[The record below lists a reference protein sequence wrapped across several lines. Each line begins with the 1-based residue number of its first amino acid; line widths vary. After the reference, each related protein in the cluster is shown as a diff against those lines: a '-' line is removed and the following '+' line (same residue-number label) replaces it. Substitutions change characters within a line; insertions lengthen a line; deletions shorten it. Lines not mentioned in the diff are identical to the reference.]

1 MAAVSAAIVMLASF
15 PLSSFAGVF
24 SKKSKEAIED
34 GMYNI
39 YLYDSD
45 LDSEGQTEEAEET
58 GSLSSVKADSGETEF
73 PISSSESATYVVGG
87 GGDLVLAEEADKT
100 RSGNTEASTEA
111 STEAPASAGA
121 SSPAFALEMRS
132 CTLQKSDDH
141 AIQLFHHTG
150 ARQQQFFVK
159 KTRGGFYITNTSA
172 GQEYSFLS
180 EKDKT
185 GISSK
190 SDDAK
195 IGISSKFSLKEA
207 GDSSSVWKIEKSG
220 DAYAIISPSGLY
232 LTGEPYDMAEAELSE
247 KRDDEKGQKWLFQ
260 KIKISEDDA
269 IVDSDDANPYDKRYG
284 KYRGKDVKVN
294 IVDSS
299 TGNSIVLTQGDIAD
313 IFDRAGTHNRE
324 GRKEGFKEMI
334 KEKVEPFE
342 ELPASFSFTTH
353 SGAVI
358 EAAGSGLSNKIDE
371 EKIAEEVE
379 EKAEG
384 GESGD
389 VPVIWKKH
397 YGSLNDIGD
406 YVEVDLTNQQ
416 VYAYI
421 GGNLIVSA
429 PCVSGLAGTGRETPS
444 GIYQI
449 YYKQSP
455 AVLRGEGYAS
465 PVSFWMPF
473 NGGIGLHDASW
484 RSSFGGNIYTYDG
497 SHGCINL
504 PYDAAKTIY
513 ENAYSGMMVICYK

>member
-1 MAAVSAAIVMLASF
+1 MAAASAAVVMFASLPF
-15 PLSSFAGVF
+15 VSHAGGVV
-24 SKKSKEAIED
+24 KD

-39 YLYDSD
+39 YLCEE
-45 LDSEGQTEEAEET
+45 EGGKEAEET
-58 GSLSSVKADSGETEF
+58 DGAPQESPPPSTESPGTEF
-73 PISSSESATYVVGG
+73 PIAQSESATYVVGG
-87 GGDLVLAEEADKT
+87 GGGMVLAEESDKT
-100 RSGNTEASTEA
+100 RSGSTEA
-111 STEAPASAGA
+111 STEALASSGA
-121 SSPAFALEMRS
+121 ASPAFALEMRS
-132 CTLQKSDDH
+132 CTFQKSDDH
-141 AIQLFHHTG
+141 TIQLFHRTG
-150 ARQQQFFVK
+150 ARQQQFFIK
-159 KTRGGFYITNTSA
+159 KTRGGFFITNTSA
-172 GQEYSFLS
+172 GQGCSFLS
-180 EKDKT
+180 EEEEEK
-185 GISSK
+185 GAPSK
-190 SDDAK
+190 
-195 IGISSKFSLKEA
+195 ISLKA
-207 GDSSSVWKIEKSG
+207 RG
-220 DAYAIISPSGLY
+220 DASCVWQIKKDGGAFAIVSPSGLY
-232 LTGEPYDMAEAELSE
+232 LTGSQYDMAEAELSE
-247 KRDDEKGQKWLFQ
+247 KSDDEKGQKWLFQ

-284 KYRGKDVKVN
+284 KYRGKNIQIN

-299 TGNSIVLTQGDIAD
+299 TGNSIVLTQDDIAD

-324 GRKEGFKEMI
+324 GRKEGFKEKI
-334 KEKVEPFE
+334 KKEGAVFR

-353 SGAVI
+353 
-358 EAAGSGLSNKIDE
+358 AGGSIQALNSGLSNEIDE
-371 EKIAEEVE
+371 EKMAEEAE
-379 EKAEG
+379 GKAEKGEG
-384 GESGD
+384 GD
-389 VPVIWKKH
+389 IPVVWKRH
-397 YGSLNDIGD
+397 YETLNDVGD

-421 GGNLIVSA
+421 RAPLIVSA

-513 ENAYSGMMVICYK
+513 ENAYPGMIVICYR

>member
-1 MAAVSAAIVMLASF
+1 MAAASLSIAVAMLASL
-15 PLSSFAGVF
+15 PLVSHAGGVV
-24 SKKSKEAIED
+24 KD

-73 PISSSESATYVVGG
+73 PISSSESATYVLSGNG
-87 GGDLVLAEEADKT
+87 TLIQAEDLEKT
-100 RSGNTEASTEA
+100 RAKSEEGEEEKAVS
-111 STEAPASAGA
+111 SAHPF
-121 SSPAFALEMRS
+121 SLEMRS
-132 CTLQKSDDH
+132 CTFQESDDH
-141 AIQLFHHTG
+141 TIQLFHHTG

-207 GDSSSVWKIEKSG
+207 GDSSNVWKIEKSG

-324 GRKEGFKEMI
+324 GRKEGFKEKI
-334 KEKVEPFE
+334 KKEGAVFR

-353 SGAVI
+353 
-358 EAAGSGLSNKIDE
+358 AGGSIQALNSGLSNEIDE
-371 EKIAEEVE
+371 EKMAEEAE
-379 EKAEG
+379 GKAEG

-389 VPVIWKKH
+389 VPVVWKKH

-513 ENAYSGMMVICYK
+513 ENAYPGMMVICYR

>member
-1 MAAVSAAIVMLASF
+1 MFNKNLIRTMAAASAAIVMLASF
-15 PLSSFAGVF
+15 PLSPFASIF

-73 PISSSESATYVVGG
+73 PISSSESATYV
-87 GGDLVLAEEADKT
+87 L
-100 RSGNTEASTEA
+100 SGNGTLIQAEDLEKMRAKSEEGEEEKA
-111 STEAPASAGA
+111 VSSAHPF
-121 SSPAFALEMRS
+121 SLEMRS
-132 CTLQKSDDH
+132 CTFQESDDH

-172 GQEYSFLS
+172 GQECSFLS
-180 EKDKT
+180 EEEKKGT
-185 GISSK
+185 PSK
-190 SDDAK
+190 L
-195 IGISSKFSLKEA
+195 SLKA
-207 GDSSSVWKIEKSG
+207 RG
-220 DAYAIISPSGLY
+220 DASCVWQIKKDGGTFAIVSPSGLY
-232 LTGEPYDMAEAELSE
+232 LTGSQYDMAEAELSE
-247 KRDDEKGQKWLFQ
+247 EKADKKGQRWLFK
-260 KIKISEDDA
+260 KIKISENDA

-284 KYRGKDVKVN
+284 KYRGKNIKIN

-299 TGNSIVLTQGDIAD
+299 TGSSIALTQDDIAA
-313 IFDRAGTHNRE
+313 IFDRAGTHNEE
-324 GRKEGFKEMI
+324 GRKEEFKKMI
-334 KEKVEPFE
+334 KERGKSFE

-358 EAAGSGLSNKIDE
+358 GAEGSGLSNEIAE
-371 EKIAEEVE
+371 GKIAEEAE
-379 EKAEG
+379 EKAEE
-384 GESGD
+384 GEGGD
-389 VPVIWKKH
+389 VPVVWKRH
-397 YGSLNDIGD
+397 YDSLNDVGD
-406 YVEVDLTNQQ
+406 YIEVDLTNQH

-421 GGNLIVSA
+421 GGNLIVDG
-429 PCVSGLAGTGRETPS
+429 PCVSGLAGTGRETPA
-444 GIYQI
+444 GIYHI

-455 AVLRGEGYAS
+455 AVLKGEGYAS

-473 NGGIGLHDASW
+473 NGGIGLHDATW

-504 PYDAAKTIY
+504 PYDVAKTIY
-513 ENAYSGMMVICYK
+513 ENAYEGLTVICYK

>member
-1 MAAVSAAIVMLASF
+1 MAAASAAIVMLASF
-15 PLSSFAGVF
+15 PPSSFASIF

-87 GGDLVLAEEADKT
+87 GGGLVLTEEADKT
-100 RSGNTEASTEA
+100 HSGNTKASTEA

-132 CTLQKSDDH
+132 CTFQKSDDH
-141 AIQLFHHTG
+141 TIQLFHRTG
-150 ARQQQFFVK
+150 ARQQQFFIK
-159 KTRGGFYITNTSA
+159 KTRGGFFITNTSA
-172 GQEYSFLS
+172 GQGCSFLS
-180 EKDKT
+180 EEEEKGT
-185 GISSK
+185 PSK
-190 SDDAK
+190 L
-195 IGISSKFSLKEA
+195 SLKA
-207 GDSSSVWKIEKSG
+207 RG
-220 DAYAIISPSGLY
+220 DASCVWQIKKDGGAFAIVSQSGLY
-232 LTGEPYDMAEAELSE
+232 LTGSQYDMAEAELSE
-247 KRDDEKGQKWLFQ
+247 KKDDEKGQKWLFK
-260 KIKISEDDA
+260 KIKISENDA

-284 KYRGKDVKVN
+284 KYRGKDIKIN

-299 TGNSIVLTQGDIAD
+299 TGNSITLTNDDIAD
-313 IFDRAGTHNRE
+313 IFDQAGTHNRE
-324 GRKEGFKEMI
+324 GRKEGFKEKI
-334 KEKVEPFE
+334 KKEGAVFRN
-342 ELPASFSFTTH
+342 LPASFSFTTH
-353 SGAVI
+353 
-358 EAAGSGLSNKIDE
+358 AGNTIQALNSGLSNEIDE
-371 EKIAEEVE
+371 EKMAEEAE
-379 EKAEG
+379 GKAEKGEG
-384 GESGD
+384 GD
-389 VPVIWKKH
+389 IPVVWKRH
-397 YGSLNDIGD
+397 YDTLNDVGD

-421 GGNLIVSA
+421 GGNMIVSA

-513 ENAYSGMMVICYK
+513 ENAYPGMMVICYR

>member
-1 MAAVSAAIVMLASF
+1 MAAASAAVAMLASLPF
-15 PLSSFAGVF
+15 VSHAGGVV
-24 SKKSKEAIED
+24 KD

-58 GSLSSVKADSGETEF
+58 GSLSSVKADSGETEL
-73 PISSSESATYVVGG
+73 PVSSSESATYV
-87 GGDLVLAEEADKT
+87 L
-100 RSGNTEASTEA
+100 SGNGTLIQAEDLEKMRAKSEEGEEEKA
-111 STEAPASAGA
+111 VSSAHPF
-121 SSPAFALEMRS
+121 SLEMRS
-132 CTLQKSDDH
+132 CTFQESDDH

-150 ARQQQFFVK
+150 ARQQQFFIK
-159 KTRGGFYITNTSA
+159 KTRGGFFITNTSA
-172 GQEYSFLS
+172 GQGCSFLS
-180 EKDKT
+180 EEKEEK
-185 GISSK
+185 GAPSK
-190 SDDAK
+190 L
-195 IGISSKFSLKEA
+195 SLKA
-207 GDSSSVWKIEKSG
+207 SG
-220 DAYAIISPSGLY
+220 DASCVWQIKRDGGAFAIISPSGLY
-232 LTGEPYDMAEAELSE
+232 LTGSQYDMAEAELSE
-247 KRDDEKGQKWLFQ
+247 EKADKKGQRWLFQ

-284 KYRGKDVKVN
+284 KYRGKNIQIN

-299 TGNSIVLTQGDIAD
+299 TGSSIVLTQDDIAD

-324 GRKEGFKEMI
+324 GRKEGFKEKI
-334 KEKVEPFE
+334 KKEGAVFR

-353 SGAVI
+353 
-358 EAAGSGLSNKIDE
+358 AGNTIQALNSGLSNEIDE
-371 EKIAEEVE
+371 EKMAEEAE
-379 EKAEG
+379 GKAEKGEG
-384 GESGD
+384 GD
-389 VPVIWKKH
+389 IPVVWKRH
-397 YGSLNDIGD
+397 YETLNDVGD

-465 PVSFWMPF
+465 PESFWMPF

-513 ENAYSGMMVICYK
+513 ENAYSGMMVICYR

>member
-1 MAAVSAAIVMLASF
+1 MAAASAAIVMLASF
-15 PLSSFAGVF
+15 PLSSFASIF

-39 YLYDSD
+39 YLY
-45 LDSEGQTEEAEET
+45 DSEGQTEEAEET

-73 PISSSESATYVVGG
+73 PISSSESATYV
-87 GGDLVLAEEADKT
+87 L
-100 RSGNTEASTEA
+100 SGNGTLIQAEDLEKMRAKSEEGEEEKA
-111 STEAPASAGA
+111 VSSAHPF
-121 SSPAFALEMRS
+121 SLEMRS
-132 CTLQKSDDH
+132 CTFQESDDH

-172 GQEYSFLS
+172 GQECSFLS
-180 EKDKT
+180 EEEGK
-185 GISSK
+185 GAPSK
-190 SDDAK
+190 L
-195 IGISSKFSLKEA
+195 SLKA
-207 GDSSSVWKIEKSG
+207 RG
-220 DAYAIISPSGLY
+220 DASCVWQIKKDGGAFAIVSPSGLY

-247 KRDDEKGQKWLFQ
+247 EKADKKGQRWSFQ
-260 KIKISEDDA
+260 KIKISENDA

-284 KYRGKDVKVN
+284 KYRGKGIKIN

-299 TGNSIVLTQGDIAD
+299 TGNSIVLTQDDIAD
-313 IFDRAGTHNRE
+313 IFDHAGTHNRE
-324 GRKEGFKEMI
+324 GRKEGFKEKI
-334 KEKVEPFE
+334 KKEGAVFR

-353 SGAVI
+353 
-358 EAAGSGLSNKIDE
+358 AGNTIQALNSGLSNEIDE
-371 EKIAEEVE
+371 EKMAEEAE
-379 EKAEG
+379 GKAEKGEG
-384 GESGD
+384 GD
-389 VPVIWKKH
+389 IPVIWKKH
-397 YGSLNDIGD
+397 YERLNDVGD

-513 ENAYSGMMVICYK
+513 ENAYSGMMVICYR

>member
-1 MAAVSAAIVMLASF
+1 MAAASAAIVMLASF
-15 PLSSFAGVF
+15 PLSSFASIF

-87 GGDLVLAEEADKT
+87 GGGLVLTEEADKT
-100 RSGNTEASTEA
+100 HSGNTKASTEA

-132 CTLQKSDDH
+132 CTLQKSGDH
-141 AIQLFHHTG
+141 TIQLFHRTG
-150 ARQQQFFVK
+150 ARQQQFFIK

-172 GQEYSFLS
+172 GQECSFLS
-180 EKDKT
+180 EEKEKDT
-185 GISSK
+185 PSK
-190 SDDAK
+190 L
-195 IGISSKFSLKEA
+195 SLKA
-207 GDSSSVWKIEKSG
+207 RG
-220 DAYAIISPSGLY
+220 DASCVWQIKKDGGAFAIVSPSGLY
-232 LTGEPYDMAEAELSE
+232 LTGSQYDMAEAELSE
-247 KRDDEKGQKWLFQ
+247 KKDDEKGQKWLFK
-260 KIKISEDDA
+260 KIKISENDA

-284 KYRGKDVKVN
+284 KYRGKDIKIN

-324 GRKEGFKEMI
+324 GRKEGFKEEI
-334 KEKVEPFE
+334 EKEGAVFR

-353 SGAVI
+353 
-358 EAAGSGLSNKIDE
+358 AGGSIQALNSGLSNEIDE
-371 EKIAEEVE
+371 EKMAEEAE
-379 EKAEG
+379 GKAEKGEG
-384 GESGD
+384 GD
-389 VPVIWKKH
+389 IPVIWKKH
-397 YGSLNDIGD
+397 YERLNDVGD

-473 NGGIGLHDASW
+473 NGGIGLHDATW

-513 ENAYSGMMVICYK
+513 ENAYSGMMVICYR